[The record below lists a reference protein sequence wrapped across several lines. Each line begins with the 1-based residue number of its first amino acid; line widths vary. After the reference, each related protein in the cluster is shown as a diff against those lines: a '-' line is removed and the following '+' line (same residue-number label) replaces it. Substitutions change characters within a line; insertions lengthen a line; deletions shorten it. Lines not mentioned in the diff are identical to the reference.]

1 MIQYPAEHYF
11 VAKLPELE
19 YDELELWYK
28 HPVYPLKC
36 NQIGVLDFG
45 ETEYQYNRKRDNFVL
60 YREDLS
66 IGSRPKLAYECYH
79 NCVLLNNRMY
89 FQDGNPLNNCFLNLV
104 TDPSNEHRKQLFDTQ
119 QAFWIKSIDYM
130 KAKSKKLES
139 KGIDPDNY
147 WNLMSLPKAVTKRW
161 DDYKKGKEQKFAFSK
176 GEYITNES
184 KEQLK
189 MLISEMHNKGLENK
203 HIAQE
208 LNMTRQYIAQFRR
221 RNGI

>member
-1 MIQYPAEHYF
+1 
-11 VAKLPELE
+11 
-19 YDELELWYK
+19 
-28 HPVYPLKC
+28 
-36 NQIGVLDFG
+36 
-45 ETEYQYNRKRDNFVL
+45 
-60 YREDLS
+60 
-66 IGSRPKLAYECYH
+66 
-79 NCVLLNNRMY
+79 MY

-104 TDPSNEHRKQLFDTQ
+104 TDPSNEHRKRLFDTQ
-119 QAFWIKSIDYM
+119 QAFWIKSIEYM
-130 KAKSKKLES
+130 KAKSQKLES

-161 DDYKKGKEQKFAFSK
+161 DDYKKGKEQKFAYSK
-176 GEYITNES
+176 GEYIINES

-189 MLISEMHNKGLENK
+189 RLISEMHNKGLENK